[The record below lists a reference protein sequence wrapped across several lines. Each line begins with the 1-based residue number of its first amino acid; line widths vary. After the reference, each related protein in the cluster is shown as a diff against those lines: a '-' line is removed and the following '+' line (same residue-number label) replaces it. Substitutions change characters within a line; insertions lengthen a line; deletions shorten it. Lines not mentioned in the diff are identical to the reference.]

1 MHYCQACDT
10 AQLMEPSADAAVCAA
25 CGRTDPVAR
34 RADLFVVTGASG
46 AGKTTVFEPLLAE
59 LAGRCMVF
67 DVDWLIDPLTRQAGG
82 VDWVAFRDAWLHVAH
97 GVAQNGLPTMLLG
110 PFIPEHLA
118 DLPGR
123 RWVADIHF
131 VTLDCDDD
139 ERRRRI
145 EARPAWARPR
155 HRRTGRV
162 RPLAAG
168 HPPDRRLWLLFTGG
182 HGTSDRQLVARDEP
196 GLREQIAL
204 LGALPRD
211 RARGLVCEAG
221 W

>member
-10 AQLMEPSADAAVCAA
+10 AQLMEPSADAAACAA
-25 CGRTDPVAR
+25 CGRTDPLAR

-67 DVDWLIDPLTRQAGG
+67 DVDWLIDPLSRQAGG

-118 DLPGR
+118 GLPGR

-145 EARPAWARPR
+145 EARPAWRGRDIDEQVEFGRWLRDNLPTVDTGSCSPADTARAIASWWR
-155 HRRTGRV
+155 E
-162 RPLAAG
+162 
-168 HPPDRRLWLLFTGG
+168 
-182 HGTSDRQLVARDEP
+182 TSQ
-196 GLREQIAL
+196 G
-204 LGALPRD
+204 
-211 RARGLVCEAG
+211 
-221 W
+221 